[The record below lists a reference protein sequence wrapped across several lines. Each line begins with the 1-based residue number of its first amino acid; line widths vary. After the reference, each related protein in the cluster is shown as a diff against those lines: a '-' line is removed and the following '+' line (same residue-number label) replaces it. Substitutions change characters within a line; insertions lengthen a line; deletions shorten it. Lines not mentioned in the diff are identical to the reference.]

1 MAKAEKK
8 LTANP
13 RSFDILRKP
22 VVSEKAAKLA
32 ESNAVAFE
40 VAADATKQEIA
51 LAVETLYKVKV
62 AKVNIV
68 NTKGKVKAFKGR
80 TGTRNAVK
88 KAYVSLADNQKIDVM
103 AKL

>member
-1 MAKAEKK
+1 MAKLEKK
-8 LTANP
+8 LVATA
-13 RSFDILRKP
+13 RTFDILKKP
-22 VVSEKAAKLA
+22 IVSEKAAKLA

-40 VAADATKQEIA
+40 VASDATKQEIA
-51 LAVETLYKVKV
+51 QAVETLYKVKV

-68 NTKGKVKAFKGR
+68 NTKGKIKTFKGR

-88 KAYVSLADNQKIDVM
+88 KAYITLADNQKIDVM